1 MLKMMAVNVKR
12 IQYVNEDSDTNDNVV
27 DDDDNNDDGGIEKD
41 DEFEEDL

>member
-27 DDDDNNDDGGIEKD
+27 DDDNNDDGGIEKD